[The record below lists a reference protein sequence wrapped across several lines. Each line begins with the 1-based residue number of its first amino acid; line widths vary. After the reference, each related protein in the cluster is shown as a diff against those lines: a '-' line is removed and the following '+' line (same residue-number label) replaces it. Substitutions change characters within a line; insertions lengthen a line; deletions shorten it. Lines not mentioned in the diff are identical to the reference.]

1 MTEIDLRVAYL
12 KLIFKDKYDISIL
25 NYNTIQ
31 FYSKDGEM
39 DFKYNLL
46 NKEFY
51 SKTEMYAFMY
61 GYTKLN
67 KTFKQ
72 IKKKNTKYLMAY
84 EEIEPHIKMSI
95 NEIKVFLISRVDEVE
110 L

>member
-12 KLIFKDKYDISIL
+12 KMIFKDKYDVSIMDCH
-25 NYNTIQ
+25 TIH
-31 FYSKDGEM
+31 FYSEDKEL
-39 DFKYNLL
+39 DFQYDLL

-51 SKTEMYAFMY
+51 SKVEKYIFMY
-61 GYTKLN
+61 GYTKLS

-72 IKKKNTKYLMAY
+72 IKKKNANYFIAY
-84 EEIEPHIKMSI
+84 NEIEPHIKMPI